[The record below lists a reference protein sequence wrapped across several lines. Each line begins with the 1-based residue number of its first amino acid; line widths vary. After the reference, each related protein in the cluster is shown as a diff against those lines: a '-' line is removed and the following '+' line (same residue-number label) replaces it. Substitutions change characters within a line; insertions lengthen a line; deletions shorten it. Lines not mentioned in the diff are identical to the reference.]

1 MRLITSF
8 LACLVHAGPTQK
20 QFLDFW
26 KETDVFALQIQDVL
40 VSGRRFD
47 INYDKLRKATEYY
60 QSEGVCHS
68 QFTNPSYEEI
78 AVTTFDEQLNVAA
91 NVENFVEMIE
101 NWIESY
107 VCAQEK
113 AKINGFRRILLRMRS
128 IGTKYDE
135 YEPTEYRF
143 HISEEKLDFNEAL
156 AYCYLQN
163 MWLADPDENGD
174 EAPIIFQMVNL
185 NELDL
190 IVY

>member
-26 KETDVFALQIQDVL
+26 KETDVFALQIHDVL
-40 VSGRRFD
+40 VSGRRFGF
-47 INYDKLRKATEYY
+47 IYNNLRKATEYY
-60 QSEGVCHS
+60 QSEGDCDS
-68 QFTNPSYEEI
+68 QITNPSYEEI
-78 AVTTFDEQLNVAA
+78 PVMTFDEQLNVAA

-107 VCAQEK
+107 VCVQEK
-113 AKINGFRRILLRMRS
+113 AIINRFRRILLRMKS

-135 YEPTEYRF
+135 YDSTEYQF

-163 MWLADPDENGD
+163 MWLADPEEHGD
-174 EAPIIFQMVNL
+174 EETTILQMVNF
-185 NELDL
+185 N
-190 IVY
+190 